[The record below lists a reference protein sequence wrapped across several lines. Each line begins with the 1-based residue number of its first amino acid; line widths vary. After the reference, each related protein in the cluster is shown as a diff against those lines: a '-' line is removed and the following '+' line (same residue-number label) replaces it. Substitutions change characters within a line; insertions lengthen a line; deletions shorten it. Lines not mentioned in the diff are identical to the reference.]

1 MLQIEILLNYRPAQ
15 MQVIIV
21 VIIAIIIIIIF
32 INDF

>member
-21 VIIAIIIIIIF
+21 VIIAITIIIIIIDYF
-32 INDF
+32 

>member
-21 VIIAIIIIIIF
+21 VIIAIIIIIII